1 MSAGCSN
8 MERDRNKKRRP
19 AYFWFLG
26 CLVLAAMFSAC
37 GREEV
42 PASTEPVREET
53 GKTWTLDEHAQVL
66 DDLTAGESILS
77 AEELFDF
84 AMDVSLVY
92 EAETKKLR
100 FSLDMPL
107 IPASDDA
114 YLYLF
119 AAEEWE
125 EDAVALRQ
133 EPVTRARKAR
143 AWETAFPYRET
154 YLFSRFIPALK
165 IDENFVQLGKSIYLS
180 NPEALAGNQDAY
192 PELAS
197 KKGLLLDPTMLGTP
211 ELTDLGVKHTIYNI
225 PLSHIM
231 GETADPTFPTITYTY
246 RGKNYQFN
254 GAAINGYDGL
264 FTYLT
269 DMGMSATAVVLNDW
283 NEEHLEL
290 IHPEARKQVE
300 GAYYY
305 MFNTAEENGVRTLEA
320 VASFLAERYSSGAH
334 GMVHSWVI
342 ANEINQNRVWNYMD
356 TRDVVHYT
364 ETFERSMRIFYQAVK
379 SHYAGG
385 RVYFSI
391 DHAWNSNEGDNKSFF
406 NGRDVLEA
414 FNTAALAHGNYD
426 WGIAIHPYPEPL
438 TRVNYWSQEYDKT
451 REAPHLSVMN
461 LNVLTDMLSEEA
473 YLDRSGEVRSVTIT
487 ELGFSSGSGERLQAA
502 AFAYCYYI
510 VEANPYVDAFLM
522 NRQTDAPEE
531 VKAGLSFGVY
541 EYDHTGKYIK
551 EVFRNIDTNRAKEY
565 TGFMLKILGADSLE
579 EALSWAAAPEGGE

>member
-1 MSAGCSN
+1 

-125 EDAVALRQ
+125 EDAEALRQ

-451 REAPHLSVMN
+451 RVAPHLSVMN

>member
-1 MSAGCSN
+1 M
-8 MERDRNKKRRP
+8 DRKQNKKRRP
-19 AYFWFLG
+19 VHSLLFGVFF
-26 CLVLAAMFSAC
+26 LAAVLSAC
-37 GREEV
+37 GDKEQ
-42 PASTEPVREET
+42 PVSGDKVEKNVGQAMT
-53 GKTWTLDEHAQVL
+53 MDEHAQVL
-66 DDLTAGESILS
+66 ADLTAGETSLS
-77 AEELFDF
+77 ATELSDY
-84 AMDVSLVY
+84 AMDISLHY
-92 EAETKKLR
+92 DAETGKLR
-100 FSLDMPL
+100 YSLNMPL

-119 AAEEWE
+119 AAEIWE
-125 EDAVALRQ
+125 EDADALLE
-133 EPVTRARKAR
+133 EPVTRGRKDR
-143 AWETAFPYRET
+143 EWVTVFPYREAH
-154 YLFSRFIPALK
+154 LFLRFIPALK
-165 IDENFVQLGKSIYLS
+165 IEENFVQVGKSVYLS
-180 NPEALAGNQDAY
+180 NPEALAENQDGY
-192 PELAS
+192 PELGS
-197 KKGLLLDPTMLGTP
+197 KKGILLDPTMLGDP

-264 FTYLT
+264 FSYLS

-283 NEEHLEL
+283 NDAYEEL
-290 IHPEARKQVE
+290 IHPEARKQDS

-305 MFNTAEENGVRTLEA
+305 MFNTAEESGVRTLEA

-334 GMVHSWVI
+334 GMIHSWVI

-356 TRDVVHYT
+356 TQDVVHYA
-364 ETFERSMRIFYQAVK
+364 ETFEQSMRIFYQAVK

-391 DHAWNSNEGDNKSFF
+391 DHAWNSNEGDNRKFF

-414 FNTAALAHGNYD
+414 FNAAALAHGNYD

-451 REAPHLSVMN
+451 KDAPHLSVMN
-461 LNVLTDMLSEEA
+461 LNVLTDTLSEEA
-473 YLDRSGEVRSVTIT
+473 FLDRAGEVRSVTIT

-531 VKAGLSFGVY
+531 VKVGLSFGVY

-551 EVFRNIDTNRAKEY
+551 DVFRYIDTERAGEY

-579 EALSWAAAPEGGE
+579 EALSWAQAPAG

>member
-1 MSAGCSN
+1 
-8 MERDRNKKRRP
+8 MERDRKGKRRP
-19 AYFWFLG
+19 VYLLLAG
-26 CLVLAAMFSAC
+26 CLFTVAMLIAC
-37 GREEV
+37 GRKEV
-42 PASTEPVREET
+42 PVSTDQAGADT

-66 DDLTAGESILS
+66 DDLTAGETILS
-77 AEELFDF
+77 AEELSDF

-92 EAETKKLR
+92 DAETKRLR

-114 YLYLF
+114 YIYLF

-125 EDAVALRQ
+125 EDADALSQ
-133 EPVTRARKAR
+133 EPVTRARKDR
-143 AWETAFPYRET
+143 AWETVFPYRET

-180 NPEALAGNQDAY
+180 NPEALAKNQNAY

-211 ELTDLGVKHTIYNI
+211 ELTELGVKHTIYNI

-246 RGKNYQFN
+246 RGKNYLFN

-264 FTYLT
+264 FTYLS
-269 DMGMSATAVVLNDW
+269 DKGMSATAVVLNDW

-290 IHPEARKQVE
+290 IHPEARKQE
-300 GAYYY
+300 SGAYYY
-305 MFNTAEENGVRTLEA
+305 MFNTAEERGVRTLEA

-364 ETFERSMRIFYQAVK
+364 ETFEKSMRIFYQAVK
-379 SHYAGG
+379 SHYAGA

-391 DHAWNSNEGDNKSFF
+391 DHAWNSNEGDNKNFF
-406 NGRDVLEA
+406 NGKDVLEA

-551 EVFRNIDTNRAKEY
+551 DVFRYIDTDRAKDY

-579 EALSWAAAPEGGE
+579 EALSWAAAPNGGE

>member
-1 MSAGCSN
+1 
-8 MERDRNKKRRP
+8 MERDQKRKQRP
-19 AYFWFLG
+19 AYLLLLG
-26 CLVLAAMFSAC
+26 CLILTAMLSAC
-37 GREEV
+37 GRKEV
-42 PASTEPVREET
+42 PASTGQVAGDT
-53 GKTWTLDEHAQVL
+53 GNAPALDEHARML
-66 DDLTAGESILS
+66 DDLTAGETTLS
-77 AEELFDF
+77 AAELSDY
-84 AMDVSLVY
+84 AMDVSLIY
-92 EAETKKLR
+92 DNETKKLR
-100 FSLDMPL
+100 FSLNMPL

-125 EDAVALRQ
+125 EDADALKQ
-133 EPVTRARKAR
+133 EPVTRARKGR
-143 AWETAFPYRET
+143 AWKTTFSYRET

-165 IDENFVQLGKSIYLS
+165 MDGNFVQMGKSIYLS
-180 NPEALAGNQDAY
+180 NPEALAENQDAY
-192 PELAS
+192 PKLAS

-264 FTYLT
+264 FTYLS

-290 IHPEARKQVE
+290 IHPEARKQEE

-320 VASFLAERYSSGAH
+320 VASFLAERYSSGKH
-334 GMVHSWVI
+334 GMIHSWVI

-356 TRDVVHYT
+356 TRDVAHYT
-364 ETFERSMRIFYQAVK
+364 ETFEKSMRIFYQAVK

-391 DHAWNSNEGDNKSFF
+391 DHAWNSNGGDNKSFF
-406 NGRDVLEA
+406 NGKDVLEA

-451 REAPHLSVMN
+451 RNAPHLSVMN

-473 YLDRSGEVRSVTIT
+473 YLDRSGEVRSITIT

-510 VEANPYVDAFLM
+510 VEANPYIDAFLM

-541 EYDHTGKYIK
+541 EYDRTGKYIK
-551 EVFRNIDTNRAKEY
+551 DVFRYIDTDRAKEY
-565 TGFMLKILGADSLE
+565 MGFMLKILGADSLE
-579 EALSWAAAPEGGE
+579 EALSWAAAPNGGE

>member
-1 MSAGCSN
+1 

-125 EDAVALRQ
+125 EDAEALRQ

-269 DMGMSATAVVLNDW
+269 DMGMSSTAVVLNDW

>member
-1 MSAGCSN
+1 

-125 EDAVALRQ
+125 EDAEALQQ

-269 DMGMSATAVVLNDW
+269 DMGMSSTAVVLNDW